1 VLKAVSFPTKVPR
14 KRMPRAEREQQM
26 IEVALNLFVSAGY
39 QGTSIEDIAAAAGVS
54 RPILY
59 KLFGSKDKIY
69 LACLERARECL
80 NNCLIEAVGSASS
93 FQDRLRAGIDG
104 YFQFVEQN
112 RAAWRLLFAGGAA
125 VAGSAAEEARH
136 LRFDTVGKIADLLSP
151 FMSGIEKSALE
162 INAHALSGAAEQVAK
177 WWLENDQTSRETVVD
192 LLTSLLWAGFGSTDT
207 KGAANQGRPKKS
219 ASASARPPR

>member
-1 VLKAVSFPTKVPR
+1 
-14 KRMPRAEREQQM
+14 MPRAEREQQM

-80 NNCLIEAVGSASS
+80 NNCLMEAVGSASS

-104 YFQFVEQN
+104 YFKFVEQN

-125 VAGSAAEEARH
+125 VAGSAAEEARQM
-136 LRFDTVGKIADLLSP
+136 RFETVGMIADLLSP
-151 FMSGIEKSALE
+151 FMSGIQDSALE
-162 INAHALSGAAEQVAK
+162 IHAHALSGAAEQVAK
-177 WWLENDQTSRETVVD
+177 WWLENEHASRETVVD
-192 LLTSLLWAGFGSTDT
+192 LLTSLLWAGFGFEHCVL
-207 KGAANQGRPKKS
+207 GRLHASPPLRPAVFPGKS
-219 ASASARPPR
+219 GV

>member
-1 VLKAVSFPTKVPR
+1 MQNAVAPPIQLPR
-14 KRMPRAEREQQM
+14 KRLPRAEREQQM
-26 IEVALNLFVSAGY
+26 IEVAMNLFVSAGY
-39 QGTSIEDIAAAAGVS
+39 QGTTIEHIAAAAGVS

-59 KLFGSKDKIY
+59 NLFGSKDKIY
-69 LACLERARECL
+69 LACLKRARECL
-80 NNCLIEAVGSASS
+80 NKCLVDAVGSASG

-104 YFQFVEQN
+104 YFHFVERN

-151 FMSGIEKSALE
+151 FMSGIDKTALE

-177 WWLENDQTSRETVVD
+177 WWIENDHTSRETVVE
-192 LLTSLLWAGFGSTDT
+192 LLTSLLWAGFG
-207 KGAANQGRPKKS
+207 KFEH
-219 ASASARPPR
+219 